1 MIIHNR
7 RKRREYFAKQEALHT
22 AAVYEARTAM
32 RHGTASAEQQA
43 LVENEE
49 MAGQLAEARE
59 AEKSQAEKKV
69 EGVLARGRE
78 WLFEGLKR
86 EEGVGDEVDAEDLAH
101 TQRIEHEERM
111 RLMAAGMGTALGEEN
126 EGMGGM
132 GRESAVLRAVE
143 ERKAEVVENAE
154 RAGESGGERGRSGGM
169 LDRLGMGLA
178 TSAESSGETPK
189 QGGGWMAFMS
199 RR

>member
-1 MIIHNR
+1 
-7 RKRREYFAKQEALHT
+7 
-22 AAVYEARTAM
+22 M

-43 LVENEE
+43 LVESEE
-49 MAGQLAEARE
+49 MARLLAEARE
-59 AEKSQAEKKV
+59 AEKSQAEKKG
-69 EGVLARGRE
+69 EGVLAKGKK

-86 EEGVGDEVDAEDLAH
+86 EEGGGDGVEAEDLAH
-101 TQRIEHEERM
+101 TQRTEHEERM

-143 ERKAEVVENAE
+143 ERKAGVVENAE
-154 RAGESGGERGRSGGM
+154 RAGEKGGM
-169 LDRLGMGLA
+169 LDRLGTGLA
-178 TSAESSGETPK
+178 TSAESSRETPK